1 MSECTICLCCLE
13 MCDGWL
19 FTEFTYVSK
28 TMFPHSFV
36 TVRAVAT
43 VLLPPEFSVLPT
55 EKKTVLVLMTDSS
68 AMVVSIKPKMFKCLL
83 AESKQTR
90 WQGEE
95 TGQDQPTNL
104 PTDQPGTYLSTRLYV
119 HYHRVNQPTNQP
131 GNYPST
137 RLHVNYHGANQPT
150 DQPSN
155 YPSTRLHVNYHR
167 TNQPT
172 NQATVQT
179 QDHINYHN
187 QPTN

>member
-36 TVRAVAT
+36 TVRAVAR
-43 VLLPPEFSVLPT
+43 VLFPPEFSVLPT

-68 AMVVSIKPKMFKCLL
+68 AMVVSIKSKMFKCLL

-119 HYHRVNQPTNQP
+119 HYHSQPTNQP
-131 GNYPST
+131 T
-137 RLHVNYHGANQPT
+137 RQLSKHKTSCKLSQSQPTNGPTRQLSKHKTSCKLSQNQPT
-150 DQPSN
+150 
-155 YPSTRLHVNYHR
+155 
-167 TNQPT
+167 T

-179 QDHINYHN
+179 QDHMKSCA
-187 QPTN
+187 